1 MSKPSPSRTTFRT
14 RKLIAALVG
23 GGLSLLLAA
32 QFLALLK
39 PAAAREIRAACN
51 GLRPAVTNPALGTLP
66 TAAEEFTA
74 QAPSGEQVSL
84 SDYRGEVV
92 MLNFWASWCEVCKSE
107 KPSLEALKED
117 LGREGLRVISVAS
130 DQDWEAV
137 QEALGGAL
145 PHGTPL
151 EVVLD
156 PPEPGDNLGR
166 IARAYGVGAVP
177 ETFLIDRQGNVRQY
191 FINKRTWN
199 SSVAKTCIRA
209 FLNE

>member
-1 MSKPSPSRTTFRT
+1 MSKTSHARKSIHA

-51 GLRPAVTNPALGTLP
+51 GLRPAATNPALGQLP
-66 TAAEEFTA
+66 TAAEEFVA

-84 SDYRGEVV
+84 ADYRGEVV
-92 MLNFWASWCEVCKSE
+92 MLNFWASWCEVCKAE
-107 KPSLEALKED
+107 KPSLEELAED
-117 LGREGLRVISVAS
+117 LGREGLRVISIAS
-130 DQDWEAV
+130 DHDWDAV

-145 PHGTPL
+145 PGGTPL
-151 EVVLD
+151 EVLLD
-156 PPEPGDNLGR
+156 PPEGGDNLGR

-177 ETFLIDRQGNVRQY
+177 ESFLIDREGRVRQY
-191 FINKRTWN
+191 FINKRTWS

-209 FLNE
+209 YLDE